1 MEKLTT
7 NELTMLYNNFVVY
20 RDKVCNG
27 WAKMDI
33 KTFYNK
39 FNLGEYSC

>member
-1 MEKLTT
+1 MDKLSI
-7 NELTMLYNNFVVY
+7 NELNTLYNNFVVY
-20 RDKVCNG
+20 RDRVCNG

-39 FNLGEYSC
+39 FNLEAYSC

>member
-1 MEKLTT
+1 MEKLTSI
-7 NELTMLYNNFVVY
+7 ELNILYNNFVVY

-27 WAKMDI
+27 LAKMDI

-39 FNLGEYSC
+39 FNLGDYTC